1 MKNRFDKS
9 YGDHVKNAIFA
20 LPLLLFVIIGVLFLN
35 GISSVSKTTL
45 AKQKESLETALNRS
59 ISQCYAVE
67 GLYPPSLSYIEENY
81 GLIYDKE
88 LFYVDYQPFSSNIFP
103 DVTILYLGD

>member
-1 MKNRFDKS
+1 MSNRFDKS
-9 YGDHVKNAIFA
+9 HADQVKNAIYA
-20 LPLLLFVIIGVLFLN
+20 LPLILFIIISVLFVNGV
-35 GISSVSKTTL
+35 SSVSETTL
-45 AKQKESLETALNRS
+45 DKQRESLETALHRS

-81 GLIYDKE
+81 GLIYDKK

-103 DVTILYLGD
+103 DITIIYLGD

>member
-1 MKNRFDKS
+1 MKNRFIKSRGDKI
-9 YGDHVKNAIFA
+9 KNIIYT
-20 LPLLLFVIIGVLFLN
+20 LPLLLFIIIGILFVN
-35 GISSVSKTTL
+35 GVSSVSQTTL
-45 AKQKESLETALNRS
+45 SKQRDSLETALHRS

-67 GLYPPSLSYIEENY
+67 GIYPPSLSYIEEHY
-81 GLIYDKE
+81 GLTYDKK